1 MTAKTLQNDGPQPGK
16 RSGWAL
22 EKKVISGMIE
32 KSTTLDDSLIDYSRQ
47 KIQRSKNLFIKV
59 HDSFEKLIFE

>member
-16 RSGWAL
+16 RGRWAL

-32 KSTTLDDSLIDYSRQ
+32 KSTT
-47 KIQRSKNLFIKV
+47 
-59 HDSFEKLIFE
+59 